1 MQEMSITPLMP
12 VYGRCEFRPVRGDHC
27 HLIGEDG
34 RRYLDFAAG
43 IAVNILGHSHPGLIG
58 AIQRQAETLMHVSN
72 LYGSPQGEKL
82 AQRLVDLTFADT
94 VFFTNS
100 GAEAVEC
107 AIKTA
112 RAYHQHAGEEH
123 KFELITFNNAFHGRT
138 MGTIS
143 ASNQEKMHKGFRPL
157 LPGFRY
163 VDFDDLE
170 AAKAAIGPN
179 TAGFL
184 TEPIQGE
191 GGIRAAS
198 DGFMKGLRALCDE
211 HDLMLVLDEVQCGVA
226 RSGTFYAY
234 EQYGIEPD
242 ILATAKGLGGGFP
255 LGACLA
261 TEKAARGMVVGTHGS
276 TYGGNPLAMAA
287 GEAVLDVVGNEEF
300 LADVRARGE
309 RLRGRLEQFIG
320 NYPDLFELVRGRGLM
335 LGVKM
340 KVEPRAFV
348 AHLRDSHQLLTV
360 SAGDNTLRIVP
371 PLVIDDSHIDE
382 FMDKLSAG
390 AASYAAVEA
399 PVT

>member
-1 MQEMSITPLMP
+1 MSITPLMP
-12 VYGRCEFRPVRGDHC
+12 VYPRCGFRPVRGDHC

-34 RRYLDFAAG
+34 GRYLDFAAG
-43 IAVNILGHSHPGLIG
+43 IAVNILGHSHAGLIE
-58 AIQRQAETLMHVSN
+58 AIQRQTATLMHVSN

-107 AIKTA
+107 AIKTV
-112 RAYHQHAGEEH
+112 RAYHQHVGNDH
-123 KFELITFNNAFHGRT
+123 KFEIITFNNAFHGRT
-138 MGTIS
+138 MATIS
-143 ASNQEKMHKGFRPL
+143 ASSQDKMHKGFYPL
-157 LPGFRY
+157 LPGFKY
-163 VDFDDLE
+163 VEFDDLA

-184 TEPIQGE
+184 VEPVQGE
-191 GGIRAAS
+191 GGIRPAS
-198 DGFMKGLRALCDE
+198 DAFMQGLRALCDE
-211 HDLMLVLDEVQCGVA
+211 HDLLLALDEVQCGVA
-226 RSGTFYAY
+226 RSGTLYAY

-242 ILATAKGLGGGFP
+242 VLATAKGIGGGFP

-261 TEKAARGMVVGTHGS
+261 TETAARGMVIGAHGS

-287 GEAVLDVVGNEEF
+287 GEAVLDVVANDAF
-300 LADVRARGE
+300 LAEVTAKSE

-320 NYPDLFELVRGRGLM
+320 NYPEMFELVRGTGLM

-340 KVEPRAFV
+340 KFEARGFV
-348 AHLRDSHQLLTV
+348 AHLRDNHHLLTV
-360 SAGDNTLRIVP
+360 AAGDNTLRLVP

-382 FMDKLSAG
+382 FFEKLSAG
-390 AASYAAVEA
+390 AASFQLPAAA
-399 PVT
+399 A